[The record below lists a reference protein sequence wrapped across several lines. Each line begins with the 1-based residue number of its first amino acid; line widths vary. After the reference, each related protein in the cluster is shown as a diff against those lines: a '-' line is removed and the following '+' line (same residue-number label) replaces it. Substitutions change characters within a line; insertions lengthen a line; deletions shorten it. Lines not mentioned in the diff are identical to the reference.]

1 MGRVIT
7 WSVLFQEALL
17 LALPFLLAGLVF
29 GYFSY
34 FVLAALIAIIGWH
47 AFHLIKLARWA
58 SQDDLS
64 PPDGLGSWEKIYTQL
79 YMRQKNEQRSHIKTQ
94 RQLRRT
100 LNMAQ
105 SLPDALLIIAGDTSI
120 MWFNQYAGDLLGLR
134 WPEDA
139 GQYIGNLL
147 RHPSFIEHIEKKKI
161 DTVLKLPSPLNAE
174 RTLELRF
181 APYQHS
187 GRVILMRDITHLKQ
201 LESMRQNFFANVSH
215 ELRTPMTVLQGYLEM
230 AKDPTQFPAPMW
242 DKAHTVMMEQLDRM
256 NALISQLLTLSKI
269 EDGKHMDD
277 SEPVNVPQMLQMLEK
292 ETLALGKDKA
302 HKLDFSIDVSLIVK
316 ANAEQLRSAISNL
329 IYNAVKY
336 TPENCSI
343 SVRWFLTA
351 QGARLEVTDTGD
363 GIAPEHILHLTERF
377 YRVDKARS
385 RSTGGSGLGLAIVK
399 HVLNHYN
406 THLEIESEVGKG
418 STFAFTLPLNIS
430 QQATLDVNEK

>member
-17 LALPFLLAGLVF
+17 LSLPFILAGLIF
-29 GYFSY
+29 GYFPY
-34 FVLAALIAIIGWH
+34 FALAALIAIIGWH
-47 AFHLIKLARWA
+47 AFHLMKLAHWA
-58 SQDDLS
+58 AQEDN
-64 PPDGLGSWEKIYTQL
+64 PPPPEGLGSWEKIYTQL
-79 YMRQKNEQRSHIKTQ
+79 YMRQKNEQRSHTKTQ

-105 SLPDALLIIAGDTSI
+105 SLPDALLILAGDTSI
-120 MWFNQYAGDLLGLR
+120 MWFNQYAGDLIGLR

-147 RHPSFIEHIEKKKI
+147 RHPAFIDHIEKKKT
-161 DTVLKLPSPLNAE
+161 DTILELPSPLNAE

-181 APYQHS
+181 APYQRS

-230 AKDPTQFPAPMW
+230 AKDPAQLPALMW
-242 DKAHTVMMEQLDRM
+242 DKAHTVMTEQLGRM
-256 NALISQLLTLSKI
+256 NALISQLLILAKI
-269 EDGKHMDD
+269 EGDRDINHN
-277 SEPVNVPQMLQMLEK
+277 EIVNVPQMLHMLEK
-292 ETLALGKDKA
+292 EAQTLGKEKA
-302 HKLDFSIDVSLIVK
+302 QILDFSVDTSLQVK
-316 ANAEQLRSAISNL
+316 ANSDELRSAISNL

-336 TPENCSI
+336 TPEKCTI
-343 SVRWFLTA
+343 SVRWSLTA
-351 QGARLEVTDTGD
+351 QGARFEVTDTGD

-385 RSTGGSGLGLAIVK
+385 RDTGGSGLGLAIVK

-406 THLEIESEVGKG
+406 SQLEIESELGKG
-418 STFAFTLPLNIS
+418 STFAFTLPRNFV
-430 QQATLDVNEK
+430 QQTSAE